1 MRQILVVCA
10 LVATF
15 ESPIGQ
21 SIDGYVIRHTVEW
34 CPDYYNGPR
43 IRIDERVVNGTTG
56 AIIGRSRERLFELP
70 TKDKPATETAQDP
83 ETRPLGVM
91 L

>member
-1 MRQILVVCA
+1 MTRYLVAVC
-10 LVATF
+10 LMVATF

-21 SIDGYVIRHTVEW
+21 SIDGYVVRHTVEW

-56 AIIGRSRERLFELP
+56 AIIGKPRERLFELP
-70 TKDKPATETAQDP
+70 TPEKPAAESVPAEP
-83 ETRPLGVM
+83 S
-91 L
+91 